1 MHPEKIPK
9 LLYELIKNSRRSDRD
24 LAKVLGFSQP
34 TVTRTR
40 RKLEDE
46 KYVLQYTTIPDF
58 TKIGFEIMAFTFARQ
73 PQKDTEKD
81 PFFKTLDKNSRVVFV
96 AGGAGLGGKDL
107 VIISMHKNY
116 SDYTKFM
123 SELRKTSFLLT
134 TRTFFATLDGI
145 SKPFNLSSLEKV

>member
-46 KYVLQYTTIPDF
+46 KFVLQYTAIPDF
-58 TKIGFEIMAFTFARQ
+58 TKIGFEIMAFTFIQ
-73 PQKDTEKD
+73 KPQNDAEKN
-81 PFFKTLDKNSRVVFV
+81 TLLKQLNKNTRVIFI
-96 AGGAGLGGKDL
+96 ADGNGLGGKDA
-107 VIISMHKNY
+107 VIITMHKNY
-116 SDYTKFM
+116 SDYSTFTT
-123 SELRKTSFLLT
+123 ELRKTST
-134 TRTFFATLDGI
+134 IHTMNTFIATLNGI
-145 SKPFNLSSLEKV
+145 SKHLNLSSLEKV

>member
-46 KYVLQYTTIPDF
+46 KYVLQYTAIPDF
-58 TKIGFEIMAFTFARQ
+58 TKIGFEIMAFTFIQ
-73 PQKDTEKD
+73 KPQAEAERNTL
-81 PFFKTLDKNSRVVFV
+81 FKQLNKNHRVIFV
-96 AGGAGLGGKDL
+96 ADGNGLEGKDV
-107 VIISMHKNY
+107 VIITMHKNY
-116 SDYTKFM
+116 SDYSTFIA
-123 SELRKTSFLLT
+123 ELRKTSTIPTKSSFIAVLS
-134 TRTFFATLDGI
+134 GI
-145 SKPFNLSSLEKV
+145 SKNLNLSSLEKV